1 VAIVTNHQDA
11 NTFMAEFRGG
21 LNEMTK
27 RGVCQE
33 EIQDRL
39 WMPPAFAIFAK
50 MCGQP
55 NTDLGISTKPS
66 DAGQIELHAGCSV
79 AGPPVFSW
87 ILRTDDG
94 GMEITDAGVYGLH

>member
-1 VAIVTNHQDA
+1 
-11 NTFMAEFRGG
+11 MAEFRGG

-27 RGVCQE
+27 KSVCQE
-33 EIQDRL
+33 EIQNRSWL
-39 WMPPAFAIFAK
+39 PPAFAIFAK

-55 NTDLGISTKPS
+55 NTNLAVSAKPD

-79 AGPPVFSW
+79 EGPPVFSW